1 MAISRRKDELSMPVS
16 SKKDEPEAKK
26 RREDMD
32 DKEGKMFDNWIDEI
46 KIKRF
51 DNFTAKAS
59 ITSIYWSSRKPIF
72 KAYLFLSQ
80 ILDPWVS

>member
-1 MAISRRKDELSMPVS
+1 MFVCLFVYNRGRIEKAKMGISRRKDELSMPVS

-32 DKEGKMFDNWIDEI
+32 DEEGKMFDNWIDEI

-59 ITSIYWSSRKPIF
+59 ITSIY
-72 KAYLFLSQ
+72 
-80 ILDPWVS
+80 